1 MGRLDNENYLKNN
14 FSLNYYC
21 FTVCFDYQA
30 SGGLLER
37 NFMEY
42 LLGVVVAMIVE
53 AAKKYL
59 DSNVL
64 GTYFILLVVSVA
76 GATGYYFL
84 AHSGYWSTIAEILTI
99 AAAFH
104 NLVIRRLNPE
114 K

>member
-1 MGRLDNENYLKNN
+1 
-14 FSLNYYC
+14 
-21 FTVCFDYQA
+21 
-30 SGGLLER
+30 
-37 NFMEY
+37 MEY

-84 AHSGYWSTIAEILTI
+84 AHSAYWSTIAEILTI